1 MLVGEDYRREV
12 EGDEMTGLF
21 TLGGFLALF
30 AAYLCSQ
37 HEWKWAAVT
46 FAASSLVHCLNACFL
61 KQRLQAK
68 EAE

>member
-1 MLVGEDYRREV
+1 
-12 EGDEMTGLF
+12 MTGLF